1 MLARHE
7 QWTVSYE
14 VCRSTSEFRAF
25 APPALHGALS
35 LVQAIEHR
43 LRRNPPTGSKLF
55 VRANDGSME
64 PRAIASIEKIL
75 SIVEATEQFL
85 DYSRSF
91 LAR

>member
-1 MLARHE
+1 MTERFGGELDRI
-7 QWTVSYE
+7 
-14 VCRSTSEFRAF
+14 
-25 APPALHGALS
+25 ALHGALS

-43 LRRNPPTGSKLF
+43 LHRNPPTGSKLF

-64 PRAIASIEKIL
+64 PRAIASIEEIL